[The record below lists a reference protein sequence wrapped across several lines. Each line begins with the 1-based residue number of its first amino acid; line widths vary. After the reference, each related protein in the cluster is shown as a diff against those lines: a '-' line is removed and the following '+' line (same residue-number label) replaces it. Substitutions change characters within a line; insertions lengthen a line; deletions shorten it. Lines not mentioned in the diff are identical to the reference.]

1 MTNAGS
7 GKNAVPERYFQGQP
21 LPGRR
26 ENLIFAAVRLFT
38 GRLNSQGVKN
48 ILQNALKFLLPLLFG
63 CGIFWFLYKDTDVD
77 AVAAVLHRGIA
88 WNWVLIS
95 LVFALFSHVLRGMR
109 WRLQLRMLGADPST
123 HDMSVSI
130 FGNYGLNLLFPRLG
144 EIWRCNY
151 IAQNYPIPFSTT
163 VGSMI
168 SERVVDLFCSM
179 CIALLAFV
187 LQSHVFFRFFETHT
201 VGGGSLLSE
210 RLSSPW
216 LIAGVAAAIV
226 LAVVFRRCLR
236 ATPLYRTVK
245 EFLRKMW
252 IGFASLRQ
260 LPDWRRYLLY
270 SFGIWLLYFLNSYTC
285 IFFFD
290 FTSHLGILAAL
301 AIFVMGSLSLIVPV
315 QGGLGAWHAAVV
327 FALGCYGLQETEAL
341 SFALVSWTIEQGFV
355 LLLGIYALIFVLFKR
370 HKNF

>member
-1 MTNAGS
+1 MEAGS

-21 LPGRR
+21 LSERR
-26 ENLIFAAVRLFT
+26 ENLIFAAVHGFT
-38 GRLNSQGVKN
+38 GRLNLQGVKN

-63 CGIFWFLYKDTDVD
+63 CGIFLFLYKDTDVD
-77 AVAAVLHRGIA
+77 AVAAVLQRGIS

-95 LVFALFSHVLRGMR
+95 LLFALFSHVLRGVR
-109 WRLQLRMLGADPST
+109 WRLQLRMFGADPST

-144 EIWRCNY
+144 EVWRCNY
-151 IAQNYPIPFSTT
+151 IAHNYRVPFSTT

-168 SERVVDLFCSM
+168 SERVVDLVCSVS
-179 CIALLAFV
+179 IALLAFA

-201 VGGGSLLSE
+201 IDGGPWLSGRLL
-210 RLSSPW
+210 SPW
-216 LIAGVAAAIV
+216 LIVGGAAVIV
-226 LAVVFRRCLR
+226 LAVVFRRRLR
-236 ATPLYRTVK
+236 ATRFYGTVK
-245 EFLRKMW
+245 EILHKMW

-260 LPDWRRYLLY
+260 LPDRRRYLLY
-270 SFGIWLLYFLNSYTC
+270 SVAIWLLYFLNSYTC

-301 AIFVMGSLSLIVPV
+301 SIFVMGSLSLVVPV

-327 FALGCYGLQETEAL
+327 FALGCYGLPETEAL

-370 HKNF
+370 HKNI